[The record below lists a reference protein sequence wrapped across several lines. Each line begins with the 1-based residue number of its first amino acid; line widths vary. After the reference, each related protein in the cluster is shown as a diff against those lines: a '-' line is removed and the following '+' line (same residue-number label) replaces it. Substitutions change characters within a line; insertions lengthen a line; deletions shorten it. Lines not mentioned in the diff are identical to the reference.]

1 MSDRRD
7 VLANDLAESLNSK
20 IKGQKVAFFL
30 DGTDHTPTDIDDFIS
45 TGSALLDLSISNR
58 PNGGIAVGRITEING
73 LSSTGKSLL
82 GAHILSETQKKVE
95 LRYTLIQKHQ

>member
-45 TGSALLDLSISNR
+45 TGSALFRSVDIESSQWWNCCGKNNR
-58 PNGGIAVGRITEING
+58 D
-73 LSSTGKSLL
+73 
-82 GAHILSETQKKVE
+82 
-95 LRYTLIQKHQ
+95 